1 MTTLL
6 PRRAA
11 LALSLAAIASGARAQ
26 DEAQAAPFIQHAG
39 TELASL
45 IAASDGV
52 ADRRRRLVPFLER
65 VVDVDG
71 VGRFCLGRFWPVAT
85 PEQRVEYLRLYRL
98 VLANGVAAQ
107 LGEYRQ
113 GEVQVTTGRPDKRED
128 SIYVPTI
135 VERPGNKPNR
145 VVWVVVPSGGTFRI
159 TDVIAEGISL
169 RLTQRSDY
177 VAFLT
182 RNGNDIDVLLRA
194 MQTQLGGS
202 AVAG

>member
-1 MTTLL
+1 MTVFL

-11 LALSLAAIASGARAQ
+11 LTLSLATIAPGVRAQ
-26 DEAQAAPFIQHAG
+26 DAAQAAPFIQQAG

-71 VGRFCLGRFWPVAT
+71 VGRFCLGRFWSVAT
-85 PEQRVEYLRLYRL
+85 PEQRAEYLKLYRL
-98 VLANGVAAQ
+98 VLVNGVAAQ

-113 GEVQVTTGRPDKRED
+113 GEVRVITARPDKRED
-128 SIYVPTI
+128 GIYVPTT

-177 VAFLT
+177 VAFLS

-194 MQTQLGGS
+194 MQTQVGAS
-202 AVAG
+202 AAAG

>member
-1 MTTLL
+1 MTIFL

-11 LALSLAAIASGARAQ
+11 LTLSLAAIAPGARAQ
-26 DEAQAAPFIQHAG
+26 DAAQAAPFIQQAG

-45 IAASDGV
+45 IAGSHGI

-71 VGRFCLGRFWPVAT
+71 VGRFCLGRFWSVTT
-85 PEQRVEYLRLYRL
+85 PEQRGEYLRLYRI

-113 GEVQVTTGRPDKRED
+113 GEVHVTTGRPDKRED
-128 SIYVPTI
+128 SIYVPTT

-177 VAFLT
+177 MAFLS
-182 RNGNDIDVLLRA
+182 RNGNDVGVLLRA
-194 MQTQLGGS
+194 MQAQLEGS
-202 AVAG
+202 AATG